1 MKFDFDQRIPRE
13 NTHALTAEGYRGYLF
28 SHLSDIKFNWPE
40 EDFIHMWVADMSFAT
55 PAAVTDA
62 ILNRLAQQ
70 ILGYTLSAQTDSAY
84 VSGVYSWCKN
94 RYGLSIEPQQLL
106 TSTGIVEEVNLLAK
120 LVCKPQEKII
130 TLAPSYGMFRHAA
143 TASGTTMVY
152 SDLVEQEGVF
162 SVNWQDFERKLT
174 DPAVT
179 AFILC
184 SPHNPTGRCWRPEE
198 LRRFGSLCQAHG
210 VFIISDE
217 IHCDLLRQ
225 GKTHLSMAQVLEG
238 RTDFA
243 VAFAPSKTFNM
254 AGLQVSNVLLPDPA
268 LRSRWRSVVTNPLSI
283 AGATGAYAN
292 GAPWLDAL
300 RVYLDGNFDLVA
312 QLLAEHLPLTHFQ
325 IPDATYLAWVNL
337 NPYLPADTDLSL
349 LFANHGLLL
358 EGGNGLFLHNA
369 QGWVRLNL
377 SCPRAVVQQGM
388 ERLIEAV
395 WANQG

>member
-1 MKFDFDQRIPRE
+1 MLDFDQMISRE

-28 SHLSDIKFNWPE
+28 SHLTDVGFCWPE
-40 EDFIHMWVADMSFAT
+40 DDLIHMWVADMSFAT
-55 PAAVTDA
+55 PPAVTDG
-62 ILNRLAQQ
+62 ILNRLSQQ

-84 VSGVYSWCKN
+84 VSAFYSWCKN

-106 TSTGIVEEVNLLAK
+106 TSPGIVAAVNAIAK
-120 LVCKPQEKII
+120 LVCKPGEKIV

-143 TASGTTMVY
+143 TVSGTTMVY
-152 SDLVEQEGVF
+152 SDLIAENNVF
-162 SVNWQDFERKLT
+162 SVDWRDLERKLS

-184 SPHNPTGRCWRPEE
+184 SPHNPTGRCWQPEE
-198 LRRFGSLCQAHG
+198 LRRFGNLCQAYG

-225 GKTHLSMAQVLEG
+225 GKQHLSMAQVLEG

-243 VAFAPSKTFNM
+243 VTLAPSKTFNM

-268 LRSRWRSVVTNPLSI
+268 LRSCWRLEVDNPLSI

-292 GAPWLDAL
+292 GAPWLEEL
-300 RVYLDGNFDLVA
+300 RTYLDGNFALVA
-312 QLLAEHLPLTHFQ
+312 ELLQQHLPLTQFQ

-337 NPYLPADTDLSL
+337 NPYLPADTDMSL
-349 LFANHGLLL
+349 LFANYGLLL

-377 SCPRAVVQQGM
+377 SCPRAVVQTGM
-388 ERLIEAV
+388 ERFIQAV
-395 WANQG
+395 WASQG